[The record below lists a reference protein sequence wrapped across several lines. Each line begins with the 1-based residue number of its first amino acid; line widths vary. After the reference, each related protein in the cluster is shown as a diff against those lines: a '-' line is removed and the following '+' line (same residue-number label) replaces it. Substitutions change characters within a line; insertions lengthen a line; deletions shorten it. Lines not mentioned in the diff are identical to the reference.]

1 MPCFLIRTS
10 SSLRFIT
17 KATAS
22 KLNYE
27 IIQRLEEMVV
37 E

>member
-1 MPCFLIRTS
+1 MPSFLIRAS

-17 KATAS
+17 QATAS
-22 KLNYE
+22 KLNYGFYSGF
-27 IIQRLEEMVV
+27 EEMVV